1 MSEILLDHMAMLI
14 YMQKE
19 KCFIMNNMYN
29 SLHPSLDWIG
39 LEIFNIKNI
48 YFLNQNIY
56 LFIWINY
63 VFGLYHIYTIF
74 QFDP

>member
-39 LEIFNIKNI
+39 LEIVNIKK
-48 YFLNQNIY
+48 YFFLNQNIY

-63 VFGLYHIYTIF
+63 VFGPYPIHYISI
-74 QFDP
+74 